1 MKLLPSRFLV
11 ADISLRWVLM
21 APFVLLVVCCLG
33 IVSYAFYQ
41 VGQGNFNLPLLVI
54 IFTILILCL
63 LGISWLLTEWV
74 ISPILR
80 LNRVIQAGFRG
91 QGILAEDIA
100 IAELKKL
107 TISVNSI
114 LRELNTSRDD
124 WASASESRLQAFLEN
139 IPAIIYIKDL
149 EGKYQWINREFKNV
163 LQTSESQVLGK
174 TDYDFLP
181 MEIAEKLQANDHLS
195 ISESRAIALE
205 ESVVLPDGSVHTY
218 FATKFPLLNNQGIA
232 SATGGISIDISDR
245 KLVER
250 ELRESEAKQKA
261 ITKALP
267 DLIMVLHEDGIY
279 TEFISTNTFKV
290 NGGNWNLIGT
300 SVYETLPQEIAQRRM
315 DALQIVLQTG
325 NMQIYE
331 QEIEIDGLWQTEE
344 VRIVPYRE
352 QEVLIVVRDI
362 SDRKIVEIALRKS
375 ESENLA
381 ILSAIPDLI
390 FQVSADGIYTKRF
403 SISSVKDVII
413 LDANP
418 IGKSLT
424 DILPA
429 DIAKLKLEYIQI
441 AISTGET
448 QIYEQTLEIGGSSQ
462 YEEVRIVKI
471 NEDSVLT
478 MIRNISDR
486 KQAELQLRQSEATNR
501 AILSA
506 IPDLLLRTGRDGS
519 CYDFILPVSDRF
531 NTFAPV
537 VNHLSEVLSQEL
549 LDHQLQR
556 MEQAFATGELQ
567 VWEHQILK
575 YGNVCY
581 EEVRLVPCGQDQCLV
596 IVRDITDRKQA
607 EIALKENEAQ
617 LQSAYAEQNAMFMAM
632 TDIVLIRDRSGR
644 CLKLV
649 PTNPA
654 HLVLPPEAMVG
665 TTLDDIMPQLEADEI
680 LNAIHQTLDTSKMT
694 TCDYSLEIRGKLVWL
709 TCTISPLS
717 QDTVM
722 IIVRDITERKQA
734 EIILALAKEAAE
746 ASAQAK
752 SDFLANM
759 SHEIRT
765 PMNGILGMTSLLSES
780 PLSNEQQDFIQTI
793 QDCGNHLLTII
804 NDILDFS
811 KIESGNLELEQ
822 RRFMPEDI
830 LVSICKILNTQALDK
845 NIKLQY
851 INQSD
856 LAVVVGDD
864 SRLRQI
870 LLNLVGNAIKFT
882 PEGLI
887 SISISSKLL
896 PNLSGESLN
905 NHELMFAVS
914 DTGIG
919 IQSDRLA
926 ILFQPFSQADASI
939 SRKYGGTGLGL
950 AISKRLI
957 ELMGGTIWV
966 ESFGQI
972 GGNPPIAWV
981 PNSHSQGATFYFTI
995 IVTEPAPIK
1004 IAAISSEP
1012 EPTISQKLGERLP
1025 LAILLAEDN
1034 PINQKVAIFT
1044 FKKLGYKLDIANN
1057 GLEAIRALEAQKYDV
1072 VLMDMQMPEMDGLT
1086 ATRWIRQNLNIQPII
1101 IAMTANVLESDR
1113 QSCLDAG
1120 MDDYL
1125 SKPINIQEIIRVF
1138 SQLS

>member
-1 MKLLPSRFLV
+1 
-11 ADISLRWVLM
+11 
-21 APFVLLVVCCLG
+21 
-33 IVSYAFYQ
+33 
-41 VGQGNFNLPLLVI
+41 
-54 IFTILILCL
+54 
-63 LGISWLLTEWV
+63 
-74 ISPILR
+74 
-80 LNRVIQAGFRG
+80 
-91 QGILAEDIA
+91 
-100 IAELKKL
+100 
-107 TISVNSI
+107 
-114 LRELNTSRDD
+114 
-124 WASASESRLQAFLEN
+124 
-139 IPAIIYIKDL
+139 
-149 EGKYQWINREFKNV
+149 
-163 LQTSESQVLGK
+163 
-174 TDYDFLP
+174 
-181 MEIAEKLQANDHLS
+181 
-195 ISESRAIALE
+195 
-205 ESVVLPDGSVHTY
+205 
-218 FATKFPLLNNQGIA
+218 
-232 SATGGISIDISDR
+232 
-245 KLVER
+245 
-250 ELRESEAKQKA
+250 
-261 ITKALP
+261 
-267 DLIMVLHEDGIY
+267 
-279 TEFISTNTFKV
+279 
-290 NGGNWNLIGT
+290 
-300 SVYETLPQEIAQRRM
+300 
-315 DALQIVLQTG
+315 
-325 NMQIYE
+325 
-331 QEIEIDGLWQTEE
+331 
-344 VRIVPYRE
+344 
-352 QEVLIVVRDI
+352 
-362 SDRKIVEIALRKS
+362 
-375 ESENLA
+375 
-381 ILSAIPDLI
+381 
-390 FQVSADGIYTKRF
+390 
-403 SISSVKDVII
+403 
-413 LDANP
+413 
-418 IGKSLT
+418 
-424 DILPA
+424 
-429 DIAKLKLEYIQI
+429 
-441 AISTGET
+441 
-448 QIYEQTLEIGGSSQ
+448 
-462 YEEVRIVKI
+462 
-471 NEDSVLT
+471 
-478 MIRNISDR
+478 
-486 KQAELQLRQSEATNR
+486 
-501 AILSA
+501 
-506 IPDLLLRTGRDGS
+506 
-519 CYDFILPVSDRF
+519 
-531 NTFAPV
+531 
-537 VNHLSEVLSQEL
+537 
-549 LDHQLQR
+549 
-556 MEQAFATGELQ
+556 
-567 VWEHQILK
+567 
-575 YGNVCY
+575 
-581 EEVRLVPCGQDQCLV
+581 V

-709 TCTISPLS
+709 SCSISPLS
-717 QDTVM
+717 LDTVM

-780 PLSNEQQDFIQTI
+780 PLNNEQQDFIQTI

-822 RRFMPEDI
+822 RRFVPEDI

-981 PNSHSQGATFYFTI
+981 PNSYSQGATFYLTI

-1004 IAAISSEP
+1004 IAAILPEP
-1012 EPTISQKLGERLP
+1012 EPAISQKLGERLP